1 MKYFVCNNAGKLLG
15 SSGHSRRHHEGSGDK
30 ERVEERDRR
39 QGEREERR
47 QGEREERRQG
57 EREERRQGEREER
70 HQERDRRQGDR
81 EVDKMISGVEALNVS
96 SDSTSTEVT
105 P

>member
-1 MKYFVCNNAGKLLG
+1 MKYFVCNNARKLLG

-30 ERVEERDRR
+30 ERIEER
-39 QGEREERR
+39 
-47 QGEREERRQG
+47 ERRQG

-96 SDSTSTEVT
+96 SDSTSTEVS

>member
-1 MKYFVCNNAGKLLG
+1 MKYFVCNNARKLLG

-30 ERVEERDRR
+30 ERIEER
-39 QGEREERR
+39 ERR
-47 QGEREERRQG
+47 HG

>member
-1 MKYFVCNNAGKLLG
+1 MKYFVCNNARKLLG

-30 ERVEERDRR
+30 ERIE
-39 QGEREERR
+39 
-47 QGEREERRQG
+47 
-57 EREERRQGEREER
+57 
-70 HQERDRRQGDR
+70 ERDRRQGDR

-105 P
+105 NPLRYILKTNLLLMQ

>member
-1 MKYFVCNNAGKLLG
+1 MKYFVCNNAWKLLG

-30 ERVEERDRR
+30 ERIEERD
-39 QGEREERR
+39 
-47 QGEREERRQG
+47 RRQG

-81 EVDKMISGVEALNVS
+81 ELDKMISGVEALNVS
-96 SDSTSTEVT
+96 SDSTSTEVS